1 MEGDEDDEDDVRRRC
16 YEGNRQERIK
26 AFFCSIRLE
35 IPFFTATRAIS
46 FS

>member
-1 MEGDEDDEDDVRRRC
+1 MEGDEDDEDDVRRR

-35 IPFFTATRAIS
+35 IPFFTATRAIL